1 MVRDTDRRDG
11 LAEAATDYV
20 LDHGLIG
27 LSLRPLAAALGTSD
41 RMLLYHFGSKDDL
54 VATVLR
60 VSNDRAVVAVRALE
74 PARDV
79 RTAVV
84 RLWDAV
90 TTPSLER
97 CQRAYVEAAALGLF
111 GREPYATVVGE
122 ANGSWMAA
130 VADHLVASGVP
141 RGRAAR
147 VTTLVDAA
155 FSGLLLDRP
164 LEDDRRRRRA
174 VRDLAD
180 AAAAVAAT

>member
-79 RTAVV
+79 RTAV
-84 RLWDAV
+84 RTSADGGSALMTA
-90 TTPSLER
+90 TERSLEVLSTVATR
-97 CQRAYVEAAALGLF
+97 SSLLSKWYSSIRSLVPSAAAS
-111 GREPYATVVGE
+111 GRR
-122 ANGSWMAA
+122 
-130 VADHLVASGVP
+130 L
-141 RGRAAR
+141 
-147 VTTLVDAA
+147 
-155 FSGLLLDRP
+155 RP
-164 LEDDRRRRRA
+164 MRPWSS
-174 VRDLAD
+174 
-180 AAAAVAAT
+180 T